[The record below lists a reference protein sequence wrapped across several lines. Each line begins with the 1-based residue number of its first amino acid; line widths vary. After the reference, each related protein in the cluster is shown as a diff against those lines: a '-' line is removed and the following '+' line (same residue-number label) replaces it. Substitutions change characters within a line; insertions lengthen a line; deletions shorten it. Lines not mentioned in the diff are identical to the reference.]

1 MMLTIITYLHTM
13 TNRKPEAVLFDLD
26 GVLINSFESWYQAF
40 SKMLRAY
47 GKEEISRATF
57 EAKCWGPDLR
67 HNLAALQLGED
78 AADYCVR
85 EQLKLVELIEL
96 FPDAEEVLHR
106 TREDYKLKV
115 GLVTNTPRE
124 NVNKILEHFQLSNHF
139 DVILTGDDVKRGKPD
154 AEIVITACERL
165 NVKPGHTI
173 LVGDTKADFMAGKAA
188 GCSVIGV
195 GANSAGDVHIEKLN
209 ELFTIK
215 PFSLKLF

>member
-1 MMLTIITYLHTM
+1 M
-13 TNRKPEAVLFDLD
+13 NERKIDAILFDLD

-47 GKEEISRATF
+47 GKGEISREKF
-57 EAKCWGPDLR
+57 EEKCWGPDLR
-67 HNLAALQLGED
+67 HNLAALNLGED
-78 AADYCVR
+78 AARRCVR
-85 EQLKLVELIEL
+85 EQLNLIELIKL
-96 FPDAEEVLHR
+96 FPDAEDVLHR

-139 DVILTGDDVKRGKPD
+139 DVILSGDDVKRGKPD
-154 AEIVITACERL
+154 AEIVIKACERL
-165 NVKPGHTI
+165 NVKPEHAI
-173 LVGDTKADFMAGKAA
+173 LVGDTKTDYQAGKAA

-195 GANSAGDVHIEKLN
+195 GAKSAGDVHIEKLD

-215 PFSLKLF
+215 PFSFRKRKAFS